1 MPYIVIENFQYGL
14 ETRRAALVSKLGSL
28 SRAVN
33 SHINQGGEVENRKLF
48 ATIALPTTCFGLEW
62 VNSPIDGYNLVAF
75 GSVAD
80 PIPALT
86 PVGYQR
92 LQHPD
97 GSTAMVGVVH
107 STIFADK
114 PFVIAEF
121 ADGKYFVYYNGSL
134 IGDFVNGLVLTYLNT
149 NVKLAAHLAAAIN
162 AANEGYT
169 GTQLA
174 PANDHKLDLT
184 TTAARYGL
192 DYTLDIV
199 TTLVAGST
207 GTLTVDTGY
216 PTAKTDPVAA
226 VAATGRF
233 RVMGGSEAAGNQ
245 ITNVQVNG
253 VTITNAAVPWN
264 DSNNQTATDLAAS
277 INTQVSTPDY
287 TATAMDDTVIITA
300 VTAGSTPNG
309 FEVKVTAAGNVCI
322 GRGSLRFLSYPN
334 ITLNEILINGTK
346 INSTTFIFPATG
358 PTLSA
363 YVTAI
368 AADINANTSAGLS
381 HGYIA
386 FAEGTLLRLSK
397 AVTSSFDTEQSIIV
411 GVTPPEAVI
420 DGEEDIPA
428 VLPLLVTISPTGV
441 TGSIERDTV
450 NAVRTENHAITATPA
465 GGTPSYR
472 FAWIEETTG
481 AGGGIKPVDPDGRDT
496 GFQYFNPT
504 VGVKYNGR
512 FVCKV
517 TDHVGRVAI
526 SNVVDVTIIRLK
538 PR

>member
-28 SRAVN
+28 SQLVN
-33 SHINQGGEVENRKLF
+33 GHINQGGEIENRKLF
-48 ATIALPTTCFGLEW
+48 ATIELPTTCFGLEW

-80 PIPALT
+80 PIPAIT

-97 GSTAMVGVVH
+97 GTTAMVGIVH

-121 ADGKYFVYYNGSL
+121 ADGQYFVYYNGEL

-184 TTAARYGL
+184 TIAARYGL

-199 TTLVAGST
+199 TDSAL

-233 RVMGGSEAAGNQ
+233 RVMGGSEVAGNQ

-264 DSNNQTATDLAAS
+264 DSNVQTATDIAAS
-277 INTQVSTPDY
+277 INALTSVPNY
-287 TATAMDDTVIITA
+287 TATTMDDTVIITA
-300 VTAGSTPNG
+300 VTAGATTNG
-309 FEVKVTAAGNVCI
+309 FEVKVTSAGNVCI

-358 PTLSA
+358 PTISA
-363 YVTAI
+363 FVTAI
-368 AADINANTSAGLS
+368 ANDINLNTSSGLN
-381 HGYIA
+381 HGYLA
-386 FAEGTLLRLSK
+386 FAEGSLLRLSK
-397 AVTSSFDTEQSIIV
+397 ATTSSLDTEQSVVV

-420 DGEEDIPA
+420 DGEEEIPA
-428 VLPLLVTISPTGV
+428 VLPLVVSISPTGV

-450 NAVRTENHAITATPA
+450 NAVRTENGAIDATVT
-465 GGTPSYR
+465 GGTPGYR
-472 FAWIEETTG
+472 YSWVEETTG
-481 AGGGIKPVDPDGRDT
+481 AGGNIKPVDPDGRDT

-517 TDHVGRVAI
+517 TDHVGRVAV
-526 SNVVDVTIIRLK
+526 SNVVDVTLIRLK